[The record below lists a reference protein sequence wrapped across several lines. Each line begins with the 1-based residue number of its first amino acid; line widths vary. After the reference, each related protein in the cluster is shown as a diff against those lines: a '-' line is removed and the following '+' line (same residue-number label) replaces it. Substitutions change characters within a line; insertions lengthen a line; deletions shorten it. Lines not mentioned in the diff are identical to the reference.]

1 MFNSLSMYDLQS
13 YWWMIISLLGG
24 LLVFVMFVQGGQTLL
39 YTLGKTEDERTT
51 IIASLGRKWEL
62 SFTTLV
68 LFGGA
73 LFAAFP
79 LFYAVSFGGAYYL
92 WMAILFAFIA
102 QAISYEYRKKP
113 NNFFGQRFY
122 ERLMFFNGSVGTILI
137 GVVVGT
143 LVTGGNFIVNDSN
156 LSHWTT
162 HTYGLEAIVNPFN
175 LALGLSVFFLARILA
190 AMYFINN
197 IDEKHIQA
205 RAREVVGSHSK
216 IFIILLSIVSI
227 TIFLKDGLSYDET
240 TNVVTVESFKYFKN
254 LLAMPTVALLLV
266 LGILLI
272 LKGMK
277 GTVFENSNNGIW
289 FAGTGTVLLIFSIF
303 ALLGLNHTVF
313 YPSLANIQHSLT
325 ITNSSGSR
333 YSLVVMSYVSL
344 MVPFVLGYIILVWRA
359 MDKTKITT
367 EEIIS
372 DSHHY

>member
-240 TNVVTVESFKYFKN
+240 TNIVTVESFKYFKN